1 MLPGVEVISY
11 GQQVLENGQK
21 VRLCSCVQCRVKQNV
36 EAFLRI
42 TCYWSSTDL
51 LRTQI

>member
-21 VRLCSCVQCRVKQNV
+21 VWLSSCIQCRVEQNV
-36 EAFLRI
+36 KAFLWI
-42 TCYWSSTDL
+42 TCRWSSTDL
-51 LRTQI
+51 LPSQM